1 MSDRRTVIS
10 LRVLGGLGNQLF
22 ELAAALHLRDVI
34 GLPVVLDRQ
43 FYLEEQTSMDHRE
56 LEIDQLPHGFT
67 VIRGRGQSTRL
78 RALPRALHQ
87 RVLTRGAP
95 VRLYN
100 EIVAEF
106 RGATDPDATAK
117 AVLELDDQQPPFFQ
131 SVLAP
136 QTTAVQMRRLLETR
150 IPLAFTPETESP
162 YIGVHSRLGD
172 YLNEEWRDTLGA
184 TDPATLLQLG
194 RELSRKHGDLPIRVF
209 TDSPEIFRSLWPE
222 ATMGPYE
229 LSTAI
234 SPWDVLTEMARSHAF
249 VMSNS
254 TLSWWGAFLATTSRE
269 SAVDVCIP
277 YPWYTEPG
285 PHDRLLMM
293 PGWTRFERSVLPESI
308 DLSGFEH

>member
-1 MSDRRTVIS
+1 VTVQRTVIS

-34 GLPVVLDRQ
+34 GVPVVLDRQ
-43 FYLEEQTSMDHRE
+43 FYFEEQPSMDHRE
-56 LEIDQLPHGFT
+56 LEIDQLPHGFK

-106 RGATDPDATAK
+106 RSATDPDETAK
-117 AVLELDDQQPPFFQ
+117 AVLELDDQQAPFFQ
-131 SVLAP
+131 SALAP
-136 QTTAVQMRRLLETR
+136 QTTATQMRRLLETR
-150 IPLAFTPETESP
+150 IPLAFSPETESP

-172 YLNEEWRDTLGA
+172 YLNEQWRGTLGA
-184 TDPATLLQLG
+184 IDPATLLELG
-194 RELSRKHGDLPIRVF
+194 RELSRKHDDLPIRVF
-209 TDSPEIFRSLWPE
+209 TDSPEIFRSLCPA

-229 LSTAI
+229 LSNAI
-234 SPWDVLTEMARSHAF
+234 SPWDALTEMARSHAF

-254 TLSWWGAFLATTSRE
+254 TLSWWAAFLATISRE
-269 SAVDVCIP
+269 SAVDVLMP
-277 YPWYTEPG
+277 YPWYPEPG
-285 PHDRLLMM
+285 PHDRLLSM
-293 PGWTRFERSVLPESI
+293 PGWARFERSLLPESA
-308 DLSGFEH
+308 DLSGFGY

>member
-106 RGATDPDATAK
+106 RGATDPDETAK

-254 TLSWWGAFLATTSRE
+254 TLSWWGAFLTTTSRE
-269 SAVDVCIP
+269 GAVDVCIP

>member
-1 MSDRRTVIS
+1 MTDRRTFIS

-34 GLPVVLDRQ
+34 GVPVVLDRQ
-43 FYLEEQTSMDHRE
+43 FFLEEQTSMDHRE

-269 SAVDVCIP
+269 GAVDVCIP